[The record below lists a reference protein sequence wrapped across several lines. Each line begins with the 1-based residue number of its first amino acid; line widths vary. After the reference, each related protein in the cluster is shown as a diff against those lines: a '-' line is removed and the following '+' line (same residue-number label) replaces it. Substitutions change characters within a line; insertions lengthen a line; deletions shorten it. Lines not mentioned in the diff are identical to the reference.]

1 LAGIVEEPSLRG
13 RVHVFEDRVEA
24 GELLAEKLKG
34 YGGRGDAYVLAIPAG
49 GMQVANVIARRLGL
63 PLDVFITRKI
73 HIPWN
78 MEAGFGAVSW
88 DGVVL
93 LNEPLVAHLGLTRE
107 DVEACIEEERRAID
121 RRLRKFR
128 DDRPFPD
135 LEGKAVI
142 VVDDGLASGF
152 SMLVTLRS
160 LRRRRPGEL
169 VVAVPTASESALG
182 LVAPEA
188 DRVFCLNV
196 RPGPVFAVA
205 DAYRRWH
212 DLEDDDVLGL
222 LRDLGLGP

>member
-1 LAGIVEEPSLRG
+1 MAGIVEEPSLRG

-24 GELLAEKLKG
+24 GELLADKLKG

-49 GMQVANVIARRLGL
+49 GMQVAHVIARRLGL
-63 PLDVFITRKI
+63 PLDVFVTRKI

-78 MEAGFGAVSW
+78 REAGFGAVSW

-93 LNEPLVAHLGLTRE
+93 LNEPLVAYLGLTRE
-107 DVEACIEEERRAID
+107 DVEACVEEERRAID

-128 DDRPFPD
+128 GDRPFPD
-135 LEGKAVI
+135 LEGKVVI

-196 RPGPVFAVA
+196 RSGPVFAVA
-205 DAYRRWH
+205 DAYRVWY
-212 DLEDDDVLGL
+212 DLEDDDVMWL